1 MTTVAHCGAHGS
13 SLPITSLTS
22 LFACALFPAA
32 GLISSFTD
40 TEKEIVSVERT
51 VEYIGLRGE
60 DELDDEPQE
69 QQSQRSARGS
79 DADLDLGD
87 EEAPH
92 GRKAHLR
99 LTTINR
105 VRTRAH
111 HLPFFLS
118 TVSHHSFFFPST
130 ECFQD

>member
-1 MTTVAHCGAHGS
+1 M
-13 SLPITSLTS
+13 
-22 LFACALFPAA
+22 
-32 GLISSFTD
+32 
-40 TEKEIVSVERT
+40 SVERT

-60 DELDDEPQE
+60 DEPDDEPQE

-79 DADLDLGD
+79 DADLDFGGAGD

-105 VRTRAH
+105 VRTRAQ

-118 TVSHHSFFFPST
+118 TV
-130 ECFQD
+130 

>member
-69 QQSQRSARGS
+69 QSQRSARGS
-79 DADLDLGD
+79 DADLDFGGAGD

-105 VRTRAH
+105 VRTRAQ

-118 TVSHHSFFFPST
+118 TV
-130 ECFQD
+130 